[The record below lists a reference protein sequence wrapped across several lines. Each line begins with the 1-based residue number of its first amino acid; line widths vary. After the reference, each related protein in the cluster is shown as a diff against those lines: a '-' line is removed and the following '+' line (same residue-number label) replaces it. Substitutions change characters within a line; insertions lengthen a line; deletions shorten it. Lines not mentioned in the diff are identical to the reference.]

1 MKRIDAHQHFWHYDP
16 VEYDWISEEM
26 AVLQR
31 DFLPADLEPLLRKQN
46 IDGCVAV
53 QARQTEEETNYL
65 LDFADRYE
73 HVVGVVGWVDLRS
86 DHLASRLEA
95 YQPFGRLKG
104 IRHIVQAEP
113 DPEFMNH
120 EAFVRGVKMLGE
132 FDLTYDILVVENQF
146 PMVVRFLEQCPEQ
159 PFVLDHLGKPVIG
172 EQPTQSWINGIK
184 AMAEHPNVY
193 CKISGMVTEAD
204 WSSWT
209 ADTFKP
215 YLDVVAEAFGPQR
228 LMYGSDWL
236 VCLLAAE
243 EYSEVAALAQ
253 PFAGQFSEEEQTA
266 IFGGNAVRFY
276 KL

>member
-1 MKRIDAHQHFWHYDP
+1 MRRIDAHQHFWHYDP
-16 VEYDWISEEM
+16 EEYDWISDEM
-26 AVLQR
+26 AVLRR
-31 DFLPADLEPLLRKQN
+31 DFLPEDLEPLLRKQN
-46 IDGCVAV
+46 MDGCVAV

-73 HVVGVVGWVDLRS
+73 HVVGVVGWVDLQS
-86 DHLASRLEA
+86 EHLGSRLEA

-104 IRHIVQAEP
+104 IRHIVQAEA
-113 DPEFMNH
+113 DPEFMNR

-132 FDLTYDILVVENQF
+132 FDLTYDILVLEKQF

-159 PFVLDHLGKPVIG
+159 SFVLDHLGKPVIYAR
-172 EQPTQSWINGIK
+172 PTQSWINGMK

-193 CKISGMVTEAD
+193 CKLSGLVTEAD
-204 WSSWT
+204 WSNWT

-215 YLDVVAEAFGPQR
+215 YLEVLADAFGPQR
-228 LMYGSDWL
+228 LMYGSDWP

-243 EYSEVAALAQ
+243 DYGEVAALAQ
-253 PFAGQFSEEEQTA
+253 QFCNQFSAEEQAA
-266 IFGGNAVRFY
+266 IFGGNAARFY

>member
-1 MKRIDAHQHFWHYDP
+1 MKRIDAHQHFWHYDRE
-16 VEYDWISEEM
+16 EYDWISDEM
-26 AVLQR
+26 AVLRR
-31 DFLPADLEPLLRKQN
+31 DFLPEDLEPLLRKQN
-46 IDGCVAV
+46 LDGCVAV

-65 LDFADRYE
+65 LGLADRYE
-73 HVVGVVGWVDLRS
+73 HVVGVVGWVDLQS

-95 YQPFGRLKG
+95 YQPFGWLKG
-104 IRHIVQAEP
+104 IRHIVQAEA
-113 DPEFMNH
+113 DPEFMLR

-132 FDLTYDILVVENQF
+132 FDLTYDILVFEKQF

-159 PFVLDHLGKPVIG
+159 PFVLDHLGKPMIG
-172 EQPTQSWINGIK
+172 EQPTQSWVNGMK

-193 CKISGMVTEAD
+193 CKVSGLVTEAD
-204 WSSWT
+204 WSNWT

-228 LMYGSDWL
+228 LMYGSDWP

-243 EYSEVAALAQ
+243 DYGEVAALAQ
-253 PFAGQFSEEEQTA
+253 PFAAQFSAEEQAA
-266 IFGGNAVRFY
+266 IFGGNAERFY